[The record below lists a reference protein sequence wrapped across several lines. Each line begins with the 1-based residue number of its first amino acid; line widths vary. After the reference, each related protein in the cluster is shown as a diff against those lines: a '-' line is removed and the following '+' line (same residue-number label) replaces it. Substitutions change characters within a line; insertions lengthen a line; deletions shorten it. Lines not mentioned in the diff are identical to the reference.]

1 MQTYRCWKCALYYRT
16 RFAFTY
22 TAFHD
27 IGKIFIYIV
36 KNKVFWDYFYFHQQ
50 LYLYAN
56 IPSWKIH
63 ANFFLNKKKI
73 ISDQMTNTVINNL
86 MVFIH
91 PKTKRLFLRRRRQL
105 LTKFRSSVSTSAIV
119 FCRFWFI
126 WRAFNNWRSL
136 MNFTYFSCSFCD
148 FKKKIMKMPLADW
161 DNKHFIY
168 EKYL

>member
-1 MQTYRCWKCALYYRT
+1 MTDRPSNQSTDLPTTEENSINMLMFYEKSALNYRT

-73 ISDQMTNTVINNL
+73 IPDQMTNTVINNL
-86 MVFIH
+86 MVFIRS
-91 PKTKRLFLRRRRQL
+91 KTKQLFLRRRRQL
-105 LTKFRSSVSTSAIV
+105 LKKFRSSVSNQAVNSILPFLIYLT
-119 FCRFWFI
+119 RFKQM
-126 WRAFNNWRSL
+126 A
-136 MNFTYFSCSFCD
+136 
-148 FKKKIMKMPLADW
+148 
-161 DNKHFIY
+161 
-168 EKYL
+168 